1 MASSGVP
8 ATPPNTP
15 AAATPPSGL
24 VVFDDAAW
32 VVCQLCATSFSDA
45 GKLKHH
51 VYTAA
56 HREAV
61 TKAASSSAEGAADG
75 ASSATGTTATALL
88 ADAKAALSSEL
99 TAAQIARRALY
110 IESPWPRTADAPH
123 LPAVPGLPVLTGWV
137 ACYSCR
143 ATAPTAAGLHKA
155 PAACAGK
162 GFPVALQSLQRGNK
176 RSYFPVAF
184 ARRSVAPA
192 PAAEASPSTVRPES
206 QAAAAA
212 APPPP
217 SAALLLPLDVF
228 LGTADGTAAAEGG
241 RRRGGAAAALPTS
254 DATNDAESGGILVA
268 YDWKRCLDADGWTPA
283 DVARRMCVYDGVDD
297 DVPKDASGWLFFSA
311 LRAAVGNLFADAL
324 ADARAV
330 DPTVLGKLA
339 VGGAAAGEDAA
350 SFNVRIGDGTV
361 SKYAHDTSLALYT
374 VVALGRAAGR
384 PDATVV
390 SDGWTVPQLSVATV
404 TAAMDTVDAYLEV
417 GQRLEE
423 ARARRDAADRA
434 PAAPVTGVVGTAAHL
449 ASDMSFVQ
457 PVGALLQALL
467 HERFDPRG
475 PLVGG
480 AGKLRPDVTLI
491 MPYLAVVYP
500 SYGHQTPRGAAAASG
515 ASAAAGVRNSSDGAD
530 DDEEDAEVDGARVGG
545 VRASAAGEAAAA
557 AAAFMDAAGAQH
569 LASALLFAIRMVNTM
584 YFAHVE
590 RETAEEVFADIASA
604 TDPSST
610 TAASAVVQLSAK
622 ARAVARTEAVA
633 PAFLPCDE
641 PSHVPA
647 GCPRSLCGTLL
658 GRGLHLSTAT
668 VGARVASEQA
678 AVAEEM
684 TALLGGYDPTASGF
698 YDEARL
704 LVDSPSMRAPGVS
717 FLQLPANARRVRG
730 WVEHFLASGAL
741 DGPGAPVRVAVKT
754 SAAAAALE
762 ADPSAPPVEASPG
775 AVDRFHY
782 RVEGVRARLWAIAQV
797 VCGGPGRQTETAS
810 LTLCTSSAR
819 SRRCVYVHDGEVYFV
834 VTYSKMTT
842 AHDGVG
848 RPILRFVDAATST
861 LLLLLLVFLDP
872 LDAYVARAARCG
884 GGGGG
889 GSGAGVD
896 RSLLYRDRR
905 GARLPARRLSAALE
919 VGLLGGVSVLP
930 VTVRAWR
937 QWAAGAAKVLTE
949 VDVYAADFGAP
960 RTGQGAA
967 AATASIG
974 GGAVDWGTVLERQA
988 GHTPTTAAASYAG
1001 DASMSFATVNN
1012 GSVFLFRRVSFEWHT
1027 ALGLPSSHGA
1037 GPSLWRPDANVARRR
1052 LAPTTTTTRAS
1063 SAAGSTGFR
1072 AVAADASHEA
1082 RRLLTDAASAAAT
1095 QWQLARP
1102 LRPPHS
1108 AVCSVIDAR
1117 VRELYGA
1124 RMYKSATQREAVHA
1138 VATRTEAQT
1147 LLVVL
1152 PTGGGKTLTF
1162 TLPCLV
1168 ESLAATSRA
1177 FASAAGAHQRVGGAA
1192 GALPPV
1198 APAGRDG
1205 VRDPTASLWCPPV
1218 TVVLTMTRAV
1228 TSTITEA
1235 ATALGVTV
1243 ASWPRGATATDAAM
1257 VVMDLCTAVANE
1269 PAFRAWLMRLSAAG
1283 RLARVVIDEA
1293 HLAVLWVTFRPHLL
1307 HVRRLLAGLPCVL
1320 LLLTATAPPRFMNSL
1335 VGAVNVDPSRPFA
1348 VIRSPSTRRRNLRYL
1363 VEGVPGNVPYV
1374 QGSRN
1379 RELHDAIAARVMR
1392 EVAHLQQ
1399 RAADDG
1405 VAGKAL
1411 VLGVFCETVAE
1422 VDGVAQQLHAALDR
1436 RGAFDTVVLKFHSQ
1450 LIAGWMRVRQ
1460 GGEDGDASDNE
1471 DDGPDRGGAADD
1483 SSGPSPPRPPPAVQ
1497 PSISVRRLRASSAS
1511 SSRSATTGAS
1521 REQESLSATMSAA
1534 AVVAAEVANPTV
1546 RVVLVVGSPAVSTGT
1561 DFPAM
1566 PWALYLGARN
1576 MLALAQATGRLGRT
1590 SNADDVEETAVAVVL
1605 NPVGF
1610 SEVLATR
1617 RVEEMVPA
1625 SSVID
1630 GFDEWADLGS
1640 TTCRRVGLDA
1650 VMDGV
1655 PASSAVTCI
1664 AGGWARCDVCSSSTA
1679 RTGGR
1684 KRARSDGSVDAPRR
1698 TSVSGGTPPRPLAG
1712 TPLRRLDGSD
1722 GEHVSPTKRRA
1733 VGRVVGWPLALSP
1746 TPARGGGR
1754 TPPPSPQS
1762 PFSAVTA
1769 APSGGSPAS
1778 GGGGSVSRME
1788 HLSAGAAAEMVVS
1801 RAGNDAGA
1809 RRGAAQADDADGFVY
1824 NDAALVRVVLVEAAV
1839 RVGKRAARAV
1849 FDSRRGH
1856 MEERP
1861 CVWCRAVVRPSAT
1874 GRHTLRTCFPGVCVS
1889 CYRECRLNASKPLP
1903 SLSGQTEWCGMR
1915 SVECRLL
1922 PKAWSAAAR
1931 DEAEPA
1937 GCCAG
1942 CFLPDAIVPPD
1953 SDVNVA
1959 LHDIDAYGPAKCP
1972 YGFCIRVALVQV
1984 HLTRLR
1990 MSHERSSFA
1999 DALFDVCRVRWEAA
2013 PAGDGDGDVVGR
2025 VPPSS
2030 LLDWGSLER
2039 PSPVANFAQW
2049 LTAPSRGGGPVP
2061 NILLFAPVLADAFG
2075 LRW

>member
-1 MASSGVP
+1 MASSDVP

-15 AAATPPSGL
+15 TAATPPSGL
-24 VVFDDAAW
+24 VLFDDVAW
-32 VVCQLCATSFSDA
+32 VVCQLCATTFSDA
-45 GKLKHH
+45 SKLKHH

-61 TKAASSSAEGAADG
+61 TKAASSSDG
-75 ASSATGTTATALL
+75 ASTATGTTATALL
-88 ADAKAALSSEL
+88 ADAKAALSAEL
-99 TAAQIARRALY
+99 TAAQTARRALY
-110 IESPWPRTADAPH
+110 TESPWPRTADAPH

-143 ATAPTAAGLHKA
+143 ATAQTEAGLHKA

-192 PAAEASPSTVRPES
+192 AAEEVSPSTVRPEA

-268 YDWKRCLDADGWTPA
+268 YDWKRCLDAAGWAPA

-339 VGGAAAGEDAA
+339 VGGAAAGDDA
-350 SFNVRIGDGTV
+350 SFNVRIGDAAV
-361 SKYAHDTSLALYT
+361 SKYVHDTSLALYT

-390 SDGWTVPQLSVATV
+390 SDGWTVPQLSVATT
-404 TAAMDTVDAYLEV
+404 TAAMDAADAYVAV

-423 ARARRDAADRA
+423 ARGRRDAAGRA

-449 ASDMSFVQ
+449 ASEMSLVQ

-480 AGKLRPDVTLI
+480 AGKLRPDITLI

-500 SYGHQTPRGAAAASG
+500 SYGQQTPRGAAAASD
-515 ASAAAGVRNSSDGAD
+515 ASAAARVRNSSDAAD

-545 VRASAAGEAAAA
+545 VRTSVAGEAAAA

-590 RETAEEVFADIASA
+590 RDTAEDVFADIVTA

-622 ARAVARTEAVA
+622 ARAVARTEVVA

-678 AVAEEM
+678 AVAKEM

-704 LVDSPSMRAPGVS
+704 LVDSPGMRAPGVS

-741 DGPGAPVRVAVKT
+741 DGPDAPVRVALKT
-754 SAAAAALE
+754 SAVAAAALE
-762 ADPSAPPVEASPG
+762 VDPSAPPVEASPG

-810 LTLCTSSAR
+810 LTLCTSSGR

-842 AHDGVG
+842 AQDGVG

-872 LDAYVARAARCG
+872 LDAYVARAARC

-949 VDVYAADFGAP
+949 VDVYAPNFGAP
-960 RTGQGAA
+960 RTGEGAA

-1001 DASMSFATVNN
+1001 DPSMSFATVNN
-1012 GSVFLFRRVSFEWHT
+1012 GSVFLFRRVSFDWHT

-1037 GPSLWRPDANVARRR
+1037 GPSLWRPDANGAGRR
-1052 LAPTTTTTRAS
+1052 LAPTPTTRGS
-1063 SAAGSTGFR
+1063 GAAGSTVVAR
-1072 AVAADASHEA
+1072 ALAADTSFEA
-1082 RRLLTDAASAAAT
+1082 RKLVSDAASAAAT

-1117 VRELYGA
+1117 VRDLYGA
-1124 RMYKSATQREAVHA
+1124 RMYKSDTQRKAVHA

-1168 ESLAATSRA
+1168 ESLASTSRA
-1177 FASAAGAHQRVGGAA
+1177 FASAAGAQQRVGGAA

-1198 APAGRDG
+1198 APPARDG

-1257 VVMDLCTAVANE
+1257 VVLDLCTAVADE

-1348 VIRSPSTRRRNLRYL
+1348 VIRSPSTRRRNVRYQ

-1374 QGSRN
+1374 QNSGN
-1379 RELHDAIAARVMR
+1379 RQLHDAIAARVMR
-1392 EVAHLQQ
+1392 EVAHLHQ

-1436 RGAFDTVVLKFHSQ
+1436 RGACDTVVLKFHSQ

-1460 GGEDGDASDNE
+1460 GGEDGEASDNE
-1471 DDGPDRGGAADD
+1471 DVRGVASEDA
-1483 SSGPSPPRPPPAVQ
+1483 SGPSPPRPPPAVQ
-1497 PSISVRRLRASSAS
+1497 PSISVSRLRAASSS
-1511 SSRSATTGAS
+1511 SSRSASTGAS
-1521 REQESLSATMSAA
+1521 RAQESLTATMSAA

-1576 MLALAQATGRLGRT
+1576 LLALVQATGRLGRT
-1590 SNADDVEETAVAVVL
+1590 SNADDVEKTAVAVVM
-1605 NPVGF
+1605 NPVGY

-1630 GFDEWADLGS
+1630 GFDEWADLES

-1664 AGGWARCDVCSSSTA
+1664 AGGWARCDVCSSTTA
-1679 RTGGR
+1679 PTGGR
-1684 KRARSDGSVDAPRR
+1684 KRARPDRSVDAPRHA
-1698 TSVSGGTPPRPLAG
+1698 SVIGGTPPRPMAG
-1712 TPLRRLDGSD
+1712 TLLRRRDGSD
-1722 GEHVSPTKRRA
+1722 GESVSPTKRRA
-1733 VGRVVGWPLALSP
+1733 VGRIVGWPLALSP

-1754 TPPPSPQS
+1754 TPTRSPQS

-1769 APSGGSPAS
+1769 APSGGSPTS
-1778 GGGGSVSRME
+1778 GGGGSVSRRGPF
-1788 HLSAGAAAEMVVS
+1788 SAGAAGETVDS
-1801 RAGNDAGA
+1801 RAGNVAGA
-1809 RRGAAQADDADGFVY
+1809 RRGAAQAGDADGFVY
-1824 NDAALVRVVLVEAAV
+1824 NDAALVRVVLVEGAV

-1861 CVWCRAVVRPSAT
+1861 CVWCRAVMRPSAT

-1889 CYRECRLNASKPLP
+1889 CYRECRLNASKPMP

-1915 SVECRLL
+1915 SVECRLV

-1931 DEAEPA
+1931 DEPDPA

-1984 HLTRLR
+1984 HLARLN

-1999 DALFDVCRVRWEAA
+1999 DALFDACRVRWEAA
-2013 PAGDGDGDVVGR
+2013 PKNDGDGDVVGR

-2039 PSPVANFAQW
+2039 PSPVVNFAQW
-2049 LTAPSRGGGPVP
+2049 LTAPSGGGGPVP
-2061 NILLFAPVLADAFG
+2061 NVLLFAPVLADAFG